1 LQNGGS
7 NVRLQH
13 IVFPT
18 DGSPESAK
26 PLSLAAQLA
35 TAHDAEVTVVRV
47 VEPPSATLTGGAPG
61 VSADAYAEVV
71 HELERQAKSD
81 LEPLAAQLRAGGVRA
96 RTVMR
101 NGSADAEL
109 LVYLAEAQPDLVV
122 MATHGYGGLARAAL
136 GSVTD
141 RLVREGK
148 TPLLVMRRSSESGR
162 PLRRALVLL
171 DGSPLAEQVI
181 PLAQTLAGRPLQQL
195 ILFRTVADPDERQAA
210 TTYVET
216 VQARLADHETHTEV
230 RIALGEPRLNIERA
244 AHDVD
249 LVMLCTHG
257 RGGWSRL
264 RHGSIAAFVMRE
276 VDRPALLVRATA
288 LPPSEV

>member
-1 LQNGGS
+1 MEAA
-7 NVRLQH
+7 NVGLQH

-26 PLSLAAQLA
+26 PLPMAVQLA
-35 TAHDAEVTVVRV
+35 SVHDADVTIVRV
-47 VEPPSATLTGGAPG
+47 VEAPSATLTSGAPA

-71 HELERQAKSD
+71 TQLERQATLD
-81 LEPLAAQLRAGGVRA
+81 LEEIAARLQASGVRL
-96 RTVMR
+96 RTLIR

-109 LVYLAEAQPDLVV
+109 LAYLAEAKPDLVV

-141 RLVREGK
+141 RLVREGNA
-148 TPLLVMRRSSESGR
+148 PLLVMRRSSEPGLQ
-162 PLRRALVLL
+162 LRRALVLL

-195 ILFRTVADPDERQAA
+195 VLFRAVADVDERQAA
-210 TTYVET
+210 GLYLET
-216 VQARLADHETHTEV
+216 VQVWLADHGTNTEV
-230 RIALGEPRLNIERA
+230 RVALGDARLNIERA
-244 AHDVD
+244 AHEVD

-264 RHGSIAAFVMRE
+264 RHGSMAEFVMRG
-276 VDRPALLVRATA
+276 VDRPALLVRAA
-288 LPPSEV
+288 APPTG